1 MEDKVTLIYSSFHT
15 QTSIMVSL
23 EEEYKT
29 LSERLQNGEEN
40 FMAFH
45 FFGYDRTGYERVMR
59 ILDMYKI

>member
-1 MEDKVTLIYSSFHT
+1 
-15 QTSIMVSL
+15 MVSL

>member
-1 MEDKVTLIYSSFHT
+1 MEEKVTLIYSIFHI

-29 LSERLQNGEEN
+29 SSERLQNGEEN

-45 FFGYDRTGYERVMR
+45 FLVM
-59 ILDMYKI
+59 IELDMKEL